1 MIELRKID
9 WPPLIH
15 GAQVPLWRRLRDFVL
30 TLLAWALL
38 FWTMSYTLQ
47 LAVDYLRPPRFE
59 FSSMSPPNWIELA
72 YRLEPFFRYIAVMV
86 LWLLFWALV
95 RGRYLRATE
104 PMKQPPP
111 LTIAAQAA
119 DFGLSEATVAPWRE
133 ARILV
138 VHFGADGQPSHGDV
152 RLADNR
158 PPASG
163 V

>member
-38 FWTMSYTLQ
+38 FW
-47 LAVDYLRPPRFE
+47 
-59 FSSMSPPNWIELA
+59 
-72 YRLEPFFRYIAVMV
+72 
-86 LWLLFWALV
+86 ALG